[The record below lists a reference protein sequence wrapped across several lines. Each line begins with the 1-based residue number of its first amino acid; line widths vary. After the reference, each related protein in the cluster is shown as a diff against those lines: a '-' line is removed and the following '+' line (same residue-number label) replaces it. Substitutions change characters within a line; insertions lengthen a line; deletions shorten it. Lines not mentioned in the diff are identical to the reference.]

1 MDFETLS
8 IAGRAV
14 FGINGM
20 WCASCAM
27 ALQRAMGRVKGVSS
41 ATVNFTSA
49 SAMLTWDP
57 DSMDFTKLVGVVEN
71 LGYEIVLMADEDSA
85 LKALQK
91 QARRIYIQLSVAVVF
106 GMWSML
112 GSWVLYLDETLSF
125 IHYQLAVFTFLLALP
140 VVFYSGLD
148 FYRAAIK
155 TLRVGVA
162 GMDAMISLGV
172 WGSVL
177 VSLWH
182 LLLGQTDMYVDAATM
197 LITFLLIGRL
207 IEIKARQESRLAVDA
222 LRKLA
227 PETVTRLD
235 KGEEASLR
243 VEDVQVGEVVL
254 VRSGE
259 RVAVDGLVQHG
270 ESQLD
275 CTLLTGESYPVS
287 IKEGAHVFAGSI
299 NLTAPIR
306 ITVEKVF
313 GERRIDLLGL
323 RMLELFGGRSTLA
336 VTAETFIRYL
346 FPLTVTA
353 AIAAFVYYATTGV
366 QIDRAVLS
374 SLSILVAACPCAVGL
389 ALPLAYALGSRK
401 AAQEGILWRDPA
413 SVENLAQAKV
423 IAFDKT
429 GTLTTGELE
438 VDMVQVAS
446 GWNRTE
452 LLKLASQAEAGVAH
466 PIASAL
472 REAAKLSLDL
482 SSDEGGEGDVRL
494 DGGLNTGLNAWESTA
509 GLSVGSIGGRDEGS
523 SGGQASKASLKA
535 TLEQGSADLALQN
548 QEKLPTDMAVSV
560 FAQGVAM
567 TLANGDIVRVG
578 SYRWLA
584 SLGIQSLPK
593 VEPNVV
599 YVAHGDEWV
608 GSIHLR
614 NQMRSNLR
622 ELLGRLK
629 SRFKL
634 DLWLITGDS
643 EVATSQLVEHMDME
657 FGKVAAHCAPE
668 EKAQL
673 LHDSEQ
679 RPIAFV
685 GDGANDALVLASADC
700 GIAIPGAS
708 SVAVAA
714 AGMVVTKGGLEQ
726 VETSLV
732 LARKLYRI
740 VRQNLFFSIVYNALV
755 VCVLFA
761 SGVTPFAA
769 AIAMLLSSLTVFINT
784 LRLL

>member
-1 MDFETLS
+1 MDFETLG

-177 VSLWH
+177 ISLWH

-353 AIAAFVYYATTGV
+353 AIAAFVYYAATGV

-452 LLKLASQAEAGVAH
+452 LLSLASQAEAGVAH

-482 SSDEGGEGDVRL
+482 SSDESGKGDEGGV
-494 DGGLNTGLNAWESTA
+494 GLNTWLNVGESTA
-509 GLSVGSIGGRDEGS
+509 GFSEGNIGGRNEGSIGGV
-523 SGGQASKASLKA
+523 ASRTALRA
-535 TLEQGSADLALQN
+535 TLEQGSTDPALQN
-548 QEKLPTDMAVSV
+548 QEKLPTDMAVAV

-567 TLANGDIVRVG
+567 TLANGAMVRVG

-584 SLGIQSLPK
+584 GLGIQALPN

-599 YVAHGDEWV
+599 YVAYGDEWV

-629 SRFKL
+629 NRFKL

-657 FGKVAAHCAPE
+657 FGKVAAHCGPE
-668 EKAQL
+668 GKAQL

-714 AGMVVTKGGLEQ
+714 AGMVVTKGGIEQ

-769 AIAMLLSSLTVFINT
+769 AIAMLLSSLTVFMNT